1 MTQENKKLVT
11 NYPSAKYSWLKSG
24 GNISNLYKI
33 YNQIDL
39 SNLFNN
45 NDIKAKSLLVIGC
58 LLYTS
63 PSPRDRG

>member
-1 MTQENKKLVT
+1 MTQENKNFIT

-45 NDIKAKSLLVIGC
+45 NDIKTKSL
-58 LLYTS
+58 
-63 PSPRDRG
+63 